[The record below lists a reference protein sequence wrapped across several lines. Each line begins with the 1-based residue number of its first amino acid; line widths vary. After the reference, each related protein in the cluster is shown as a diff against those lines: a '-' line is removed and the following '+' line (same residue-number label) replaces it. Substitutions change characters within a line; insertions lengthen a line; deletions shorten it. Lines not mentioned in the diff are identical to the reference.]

1 MPTIAQRERTE
12 LTELAARTG
21 PEAPTLCG
29 EWTVRDL
36 LAHLVLRERRLDAA
50 PGILL
55 SPLAGY
61 TQKVQDGLAAQSFDE
76 LVDQLSSGPP
86 VWSPFR
92 LLDAQ
97 VNGMELF
104 VHHEDV
110 RRAEPDWQPRL
121 LPATQ
126 QQDLW
131 GKLKAVGRLGY
142 RRSPVGVVLQRTSG
156 AQMTAKK
163 GPRPV
168 TLIGEPA
175 ELLLHAM
182 GRDEVR
188 IDTRGEAADVD
199 TVLHLE
205 RSF

>member
-1 MPTIAQRERTE
+1 MPTIAQRERAE

-21 PEAPTLCG
+21 PDAPTLSG
-29 EWTVRDL
+29 DWTVRDL

-50 PGILL
+50 PGIMI

-61 TQKVQDGLAAQSFDE
+61 TQKVQDRLAAQSFDE
-76 LVDQLSSGPP
+76 LVDQVRSGPP

-92 LLDAQ
+92 LLDSQ
-97 VNGMELF
+97 VNAMEMF
-104 VHHEDV
+104 VHHEDI
-110 RRAEPDWQPRL
+110 RRAETGWQPRL
-121 LPATQ
+121 LPAAQ

-156 AQMTAKK
+156 AQLTAKK
-163 GPRPV
+163 GLRAV

-188 IDTRGEAADVD
+188 IDTRGEQADID

>member
-1 MPTIAQRERTE
+1 MPTNAQRERAE
-12 LTELAARTG
+12 LTELAVRSG
-21 PEAPTLCG
+21 PDAPTLSG
-29 EWTVRDL
+29 DWTVRDL

-55 SPLAGY
+55 SPLAAY
-61 TQKVQDGLAAQSFDE
+61 TQKVQGRLAAQGFDE
-76 LVDQLSSGPP
+76 LVDQVRSGPP

-104 VHHEDV
+104 VHHEDI
-110 RRAEPDWQPRL
+110 RRAEPGWQPRL

-131 GKLKAVGRLGY
+131 GKLKAIGRLGY
-142 RRSPVGVVLQRTSG
+142 RSSPVGVVLQRTSG
-156 AQMTAKK
+156 AQLTAKK

-168 TLIGEPA
+168 TLVGEPA

-188 IDTRGEAADVD
+188 IDTRGETADVE

>member
-12 LTELAARTG
+12 LTELALRSG

-61 TQKVQDGLAAQSFDE
+61 TQKVQDGLAARDFDE
-76 LVDQLSSGPP
+76 LVDDVRGGPP
-86 VWSPFR
+86 FWSPFR
-92 LLDAQ
+92 LLDSQ
-97 VNGMELF
+97 VNAMELF

-110 RRAEPDWQPRL
+110 RRAAPGWQPRL

-163 GPRPV
+163 GPRTV

-188 IDTRGEAADVD
+188 IDTRGDQADVD

>member
-1 MPTIAQRERTE
+1 MPTTAQRERAE
-12 LTELAARTG
+12 LTDLAARTD
-21 PEAPTLCG
+21 PDAPTLSG
-29 EWTVRDL
+29 DWTVRDL

-50 PGILL
+50 PGIMI
-55 SPLAGY
+55 SALAGY
-61 TQKVQDGLAAQSFDE
+61 TQKVQDYLAAQSYDE
-76 LVDQLSSGPP
+76 LLGQVRSGPP

-92 LLDAQ
+92 LLDSQ
-97 VNGMELF
+97 VNAMEMF
-104 VHHEDV
+104 VHHEDI
-110 RRAEPDWQPRL
+110 RRAESGWQPRL
-121 LPATQ
+121 LPAGQ

-156 AQMTAKK
+156 AQLTAKK

-168 TLIGEPA
+168 TLVGEPA
-175 ELLLHAM
+175 ELVLHAM

-188 IDTRGEAADVD
+188 IDTRGETADVD